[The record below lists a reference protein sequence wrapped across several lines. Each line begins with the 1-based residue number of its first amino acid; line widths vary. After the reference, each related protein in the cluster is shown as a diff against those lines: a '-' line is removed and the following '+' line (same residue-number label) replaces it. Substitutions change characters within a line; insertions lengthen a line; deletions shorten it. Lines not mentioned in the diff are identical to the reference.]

1 MDRTDKQPQMSEYQQ
16 DLISTASLDAASLEN
31 QYIEENGNKF
41 RVPYRIVRQA
51 VFSKVKQAELKD
63 LEHAARLQYR
73 LMLNDAVL
81 KARVHYARG
90 TITVIYNPPNAN
102 NLREKISLEGLKELL
117 AKEGVHVDS
126 TSTVDAD
133 YDYYKNFYSYAFNPP
148 AVREHPPYGYTIEE
162 WRRMK
167 PGWEKKMTEGRK
179 LKQDRFAEFQANY
192 LAQHPALAKEL
203 GVESAVQQGGRK
215 PILQKI
221 FGTKKDVK

>member
-1 MDRTDKQPQMSEYQQ
+1 MSEYQQ

-90 TITVIYNPPNAN
+90 TITIIYNPPNAN

-126 TSTVDAD
+126 ASTVDAD

-148 AVREHPPYGYTIEE
+148 G
-162 WRRMK
+162 
-167 PGWEKKMTEGRK
+167 
-179 LKQDRFAEFQANY
+179 
-192 LAQHPALAKEL
+192 
-203 GVESAVQQGGRK
+203 SA
-215 PILQKI
+215 
-221 FGTKKDVK
+221 